1 MLRLSA
7 TAIAALGASTGAG
20 LALESVSFGTNWEA
34 QAEHGGFYQSVADG
48 TYEECGLDV
57 EIVPGGPLVNNRA
70 QMLAGRMDFHMGG
83 NMLQA
88 FDAIEED
95 IPLIVVGTAFQK
107 SPQVIISHPGVADTW
122 EELQEL
128 DTLLIGDGGYVSYYQ
143 WMMNEFDFTEEQRSP
158 YTFSIAPF
166 LADENVAMQGFLSS
180 EPYAIQQEAGFEP
193 NIFLLD
199 EYGFG
204 GYATTIETMVET
216 VEERPEV
223 VECFVNGSIRG
234 WYNYLY
240 GDNTAANEMIMA
252 DNEEMTQERI
262 DFAIEMMIE
271 EGIVDSGDALEFGV
285 GVITEAAV
293 EEFFDTMVAAG
304 IVNDDV
310 DWRASFTTEFV
321 GDGLGM
327 ELRPGD

>member
-1 MLRLSA
+1 MLRLCA
-7 TAIAALGASTGAG
+7 TATAALGASASAA

-48 TYEECGLDV
+48 TFEECGLDV
-57 EIVPGGPLVNNRA
+57 TIVPGGPQVNNRA

-95 IPLIVVGTAFQK
+95 IPLVVVATAFQK

-143 WMMNEFDFTEEQRSP
+143 WMMDVFDFTEEQRDP

-166 LADENVAMQGFLSS
+166 LANENIAMQGFLSS

-204 GYATTIETMVET
+204 GYATTIEAMVET

-223 VECFVNGSIRG
+223 VECFVNGSILG

-240 GDNTAANEMIMA
+240 GDNDAANEMIMA
-252 DNEEMTQERI
+252 DNEEMTQDRI

-271 EGIVDSGDALEFGV
+271 EGIVDSGDALEYGV
-285 GVITEAAV
+285 GVITEEAV
-293 EEFFDTMVAAG
+293 EDFFNTMVDAG
-304 IVNDDV
+304 VVNADV

-327 ELRPGD
+327 ELRPD

>member
-1 MLRLSA
+1 MLRLCA
-7 TAIAALGASTGAG
+7 TATAALGASASAA

-57 EIVPGGPLVNNRA
+57 TIVPGGPQVNNRA

-143 WMMNEFDFTEEQRSP
+143 WMMDVFDFTEEQRAP

-166 LADENVAMQGFLSS
+166 LADEDVAMQGFLSS

-223 VECFVNGSIRG
+223 VECFVNGSILG

-252 DNEEMTQERI
+252 DNEEMTQDRI

-271 EGIVDSGDALEFGV
+271 EGIIDSGDALEYGV
-285 GVITEAAV
+285 GVITEEAI
-293 EEFFDTMVAAG
+293 EDFFNTMVDAG
-304 IVNDDV
+304 VVNADV

-327 ELRPGD
+327 ELRPD

>member
-1 MLRLSA
+1 MLRLCA
-7 TAIAALGASTGAG
+7 TATAALGASASAA

-48 TYEECGLDV
+48 TFEECGLDV
-57 EIVPGGPLVNNRA
+57 TIVPGGPQVNNRA

-95 IPLIVVGTAFQK
+95 IPLVVVATAFQK

-143 WMMNEFDFTEEQRSP
+143 WMMDVFDFTEEQRDP

-166 LADENVAMQGFLSS
+166 LANENIAMQGFLSS

-223 VECFVNGSIRG
+223 VECFVNGSILG

-240 GDNTAANEMIMA
+240 GDNDAANEMIMA
-252 DNEEMTQERI
+252 DNEEMTQDRI

-271 EGIVDSGDALEFGV
+271 EGIVDSGDALEYGV
-285 GVITEAAV
+285 GVITEEAV
-293 EEFFDTMVAAG
+293 EDFFNTMVDAG
-304 IVNDDV
+304 VVNADV

-327 ELRPGD
+327 ELRPD

>member
-48 TYEECGLDV
+48 TYEECGFDV

-271 EGIVDSGDALEFGV
+271 EGIIDSGDALEFGV

-304 IVNDDV
+304 VVNDDV

>member
-1 MLRLSA
+1 MRISYLAPLITVSVLPVQA
-7 TAIAALGASTGAG
+7 AALEA
-20 LALESVSFGTNWEA
+20 VSFGTNWEA

-48 TYEECGLDV
+48 TYEACGLDV
-57 EIVPGGPLVNNRA
+57 TIVPGGPLVNNRA

-88 FDAIEED
+88 FDAIAED

-107 SPQVIISHPGVADTW
+107 SPQVIISHPGVADSW

-128 DTLLIGDGGYVSYYQ
+128 DTLLIGDGGYISYYQ
-143 WMMNEFDFTEEQRSP
+143 WMMSEFDFTEEQRAP

-166 LADENVAMQGFLSS
+166 LADENTGMQGFLSS
-180 EPYAIQQEAGFEP
+180 EPYAIEQEAGFEP
-193 NIFLLD
+193 NVFVMAD
-199 EYGFG
+199 YGFG

-223 VECFVNGSIRG
+223 VECFVNGSILG

-240 GDNTAANEMIMA
+240 GDNSAANEMILA
-252 DNEEMTQERI
+252 DNEEMSQDKI
-262 DFAIEMMIE
+262 DFAIEAMIS
-271 EGIVDSGDALEFGV
+271 EGIVDSGDSLEYGI
-285 GVITEAAV
+285 GVITEQAIGDFY
-293 EEFFDTMVAAG
+293 ETMVTAG
-304 IVNDDV
+304 VVDEGL

-327 ELRPGD
+327 ELRPED

>member
-48 TYEECGLDV
+48 TYEECGFDV

-271 EGIVDSGDALEFGV
+271 EGIIDSGDALEFGV

-304 IVNDDV
+304 VVNDDV

-327 ELRPGD
+327 ELRPED

>member
-48 TYEECGLDV
+48 TFEECGLDV
-57 EIVPGGPLVNNRA
+57 TIVPGGPQVNNRA

-107 SPQVIISHPGVADTW
+107 SPQVIISHPGVADSW

-166 LADENVAMQGFLSS
+166 LANENVAMQGFLSS

-240 GDNTAANEMIMA
+240 GDNAAANEMILT

-271 EGIVDSGDALEFGV
+271 EGIVDSGDALEYGV

-293 EEFFDTMVAAG
+293 EDFFDTMVAAG
-304 IVNDDV
+304 VVNADV

-327 ELRPGD
+327 ELRPED

>member
-1 MLRLSA
+1 MLRLCA
-7 TAIAALGASTGAG
+7 TATAALGASASAA

-48 TYEECGLDV
+48 TFEECGLDV
-57 EIVPGGPLVNNRA
+57 TIVPGGPQVNNRA

-95 IPLIVVGTAFQK
+95 IPLVVVATAFQK

-143 WMMNEFDFTEEQRSP
+143 WMMDVFDFTEEQRDP

-166 LADENVAMQGFLSS
+166 LANENIAMQGFLSS

-223 VECFVNGSIRG
+223 VECFVNGSILG

-240 GDNTAANEMIMA
+240 GDNDAANEMIMA
-252 DNEEMTQERI
+252 DNEEMTQDRI

-271 EGIVDSGDALEFGV
+271 EGIIDSGDALEYGV
-285 GVITEAAV
+285 GVITEEAV
-293 EEFFDTMVAAG
+293 EDFFNTMVDAG
-304 IVNDDV
+304 VVNADV

-327 ELRPGD
+327 ELRPD

>member
-1 MLRLSA
+1 MLRLCA
-7 TAIAALGASTGAG
+7 TATAALGASASAA

-48 TYEECGLDV
+48 TFEECGLDV
-57 EIVPGGPLVNNRA
+57 TIVPGGPQVNNRA

-143 WMMNEFDFTEEQRSP
+143 WMMDVFDFTEEQRDP

-166 LADENVAMQGFLSS
+166 LANENIAMQGFLSS

-204 GYATTIETMVET
+204 GYATTIEAMVET

-223 VECFVNGSIRG
+223 VECFVNGSILG

-240 GDNTAANEMIMA
+240 GDNDAANEMIMA
-252 DNEEMTQERI
+252 DNEEMTQDRI

-271 EGIVDSGDALEFGV
+271 EGIVDSGDALEYGV

-293 EEFFDTMVAAG
+293 EDFFDTMVAAG
-304 IVNDDV
+304 VVNADV

-327 ELRPGD
+327 ELRPED